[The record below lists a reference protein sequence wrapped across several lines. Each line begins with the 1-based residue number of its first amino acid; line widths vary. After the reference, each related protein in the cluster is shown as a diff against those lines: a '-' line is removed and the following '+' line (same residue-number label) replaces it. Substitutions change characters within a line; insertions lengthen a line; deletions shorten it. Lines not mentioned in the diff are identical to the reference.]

1 MPPSDLRGAKGARDS
16 GDAGRRGGSGPVGAL
31 LRSLRPAQWVKN
43 LFVVVPLVFAHRL
56 DRPQLSL
63 QALLAF
69 LAFCAASS
77 AIYLLHDVRDRES
90 DLRHPLKRHRP
101 IAAGELGVG
110 AALIAAVGLLALA
123 ALASVRLPTLFAIA
137 LSAYVTLNVLYS
149 LGLKRVVIRDVMA
162 IAAGFV

>member
-1 MPPSDLRGAKGARDS
+1 MPPRDS
-16 GDAGRRGGSGPVGAL
+16 GDAGRRGGPAGAL

-63 QALLAF
+63 KAFLAF

-77 AIYLLHDVRDRES
+77 AIYLLNDVRDRES

-101 IAAGELGVG
+101 IASGELGI
-110 AALIAAVGLLALA
+110 APALVCAVALLALA
-123 ALASVRLPTLFAIA
+123 AIA
-137 LSAYVTLNVLYS
+137 
-149 LGLKRVVIRDVMA
+149 
-162 IAAGFV
+162 